1 MAINL
6 NGTLKGAMVGAPLRF
21 ISKKDGKEYITLSKI
36 TRITQFN
43 SQVSVRTE
51 DGYIY
56 LLDK

>member
-36 TRITQFN
+36 ARVTHN
-43 SQVSVRTE
+43 GSQVTVRTE